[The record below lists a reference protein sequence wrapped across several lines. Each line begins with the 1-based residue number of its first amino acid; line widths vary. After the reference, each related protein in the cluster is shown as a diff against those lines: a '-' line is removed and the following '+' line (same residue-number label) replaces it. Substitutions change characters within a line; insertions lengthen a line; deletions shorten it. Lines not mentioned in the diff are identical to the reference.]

1 MIFYIQT
8 LITMKKL
15 SHLLLLL
22 LSTLNYSQTN
32 SSIEENDKLVYLDS
46 TWNETSK
53 DNYEYY
59 RVIKD
64 YYSDQKEYK
73 FFVYYKNN
81 QLKKESTLS
90 GKDGG
95 SSIGEEISY
104 YKNGNKQNTTTYVS
118 GRPTG
123 KTKSWYENGNVKQEG
138 EYTGN
143 YETPGKH
150 YKLNQYWDENNNQL
164 IIDGNGMYSSERNE
178 NYSETGKYK
187 DGFKDG
193 IYEGKNLKENTSF
206 VEEYKEGKFISGTR
220 TFSDNTK
227 SEYFEMETR
236 PLPKKGMQDFYNF
249 IGKNFNY
256 NKESIKNNIQGKI
269 FLKFVVDKEGKIV
282 EPKILKG
289 LGYGLDEEAIRVLLK
304 YGDWIPGEQRGIK
317 VRCTF
322 SLPLSLQAGR

>member
-1 MIFYIQT
+1 M
-8 LITMKKL
+8 
-15 SHLLLLL
+15 LLF
-22 LSTLNYSQTN
+22 STLTYSQVN
-32 SSIEENDKLVYLDS
+32 ISIGENDKLVYLDS
-46 TWNETSK
+46 TWTETSK

-104 YKNGNKQNTTTYVS
+104 YKNGNKQNTTTFVS

-123 KTKSWYENGNVKQEG
+123 KTKSWYENGNVKLEG

-143 YETPGKH
+143 YENPGKH

-164 IIDGNGMYSSERNE
+164 IIDGNGIYSSEKNE

-193 IYEGKNLKENTSF
+193 IFEGKNPKQNNSYSEKYES
-206 VEEYKEGKFISGTR
+206 GKFVSGTR
-220 TFSDNTK
+220 LFADGTK
-227 SEYFEMETR
+227 TDYFEMEKT
-236 PLPKKGMQDFYNF
+236 PFPKKGLQDFYMF
-249 IGKNFNY
+249 IGKNFKFTREALN
-256 NKESIKNNIQGKI
+256 NKIQGKI
-269 FLKFVVDKEGKIV
+269 FIKFVVNKDGQIV
-282 EPKILKG
+282 EPKIIKG
-289 LGYGLDEEAIRVLLK
+289 LGYGLDEEAIRVLFR
-304 YGDWIPGEQRGIK
+304 YGDWIPGEQKGIK
-317 VRCTF
+317 VRCSF
-322 SLPLSLQAGR
+322 SLPITLQSPD